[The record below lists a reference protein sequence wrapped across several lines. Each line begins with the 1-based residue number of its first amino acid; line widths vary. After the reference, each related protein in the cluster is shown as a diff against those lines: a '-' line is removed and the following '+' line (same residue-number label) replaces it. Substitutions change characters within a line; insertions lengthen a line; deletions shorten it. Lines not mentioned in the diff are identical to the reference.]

1 MIAKEFIDM
10 IDKVLKGEYD
20 VNDFSYDFTDKLIE
34 LSDKLEEEN
43 KELYDLLAEE
53 IPDLCGNF
61 EPYEVDR
68 KGNDFLLDKDQF
80 LDKMKI
86 EYEKALKLM

>member
-1 MIAKEFIDM
+1 VIAKELMDM
-10 IDKVLKGEYD
+10 IDKALKNEYD
-20 VNDFSYDFTDKLIE
+20 INDFSYDFPDKLIE
-34 LSDKLEEEN
+34 LGDKLKKEN
-43 KELYDLLAEE
+43 KKLYDLLAEE

-68 KGNDFLLDKDQF
+68 KGNDFLLDEGQF
-80 LDKMKI
+80 LDKIKI